1 MKATILMIT
10 SIIAICYNCASQTT
24 FYPTVKLTPSPTEF
38 RHYNPSSTSTSNS
51 SQNTAPSEPI
61 RDWSPPV
68 HSEPIVKPN
77 ATQTTRVT
85 GYYEDGY
92 GANITLKRVSLK
104 VEITTNSMGK
114 DEITVIE
121 IMSESGY
128 WTTVY
133 SGTATKTYGN
143 ISKEFTYQVYV
154 SSKTVYFNI

>member
-1 MKATILMIT
+1 MIT
-10 SIIAICYNCASQTT
+10 AIIAICYNCASQTT
-24 FYPTVKLTPSPTEF
+24 FYPTVKLTPSPTKLP
-38 RHYNPSSTSTSNS
+38 HYNPSSQLNNS
-51 SQNTAPSEPI
+51 SSSNTTPIEPTQT
-61 RDWSPPV
+61 WTPPIY
-68 HSEPIVKPN
+68 SEPIVKPN